1 MNNQDFLD
9 ALAMVSFLVGI
20 ANYNENLT
28 QSDKDDIMRRL
39 DSQTNDILMKVQK
52 ELETQNEMLR
62 EIIERQKS
70 LYVRVFNTEN
80 TQVRILGQLK
90 EMQKEQDGQRKE
102 NDN

>member
-52 ELETQNEMLR
+52 ELEAQNEMLR
-62 EIIERQKS
+62 EI
-70 LYVRVFNTEN
+70 
-80 TQVRILGQLK
+80 LK
-90 EMQKEQDGQRKE
+90 KIGDKE
-102 NDN
+102 